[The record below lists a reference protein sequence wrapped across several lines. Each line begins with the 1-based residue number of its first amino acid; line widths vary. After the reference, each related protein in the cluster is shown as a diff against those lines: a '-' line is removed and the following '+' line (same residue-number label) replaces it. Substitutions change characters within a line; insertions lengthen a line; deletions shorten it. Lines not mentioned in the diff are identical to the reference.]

1 MKRIIRLNE
10 RDLTRLVKRI
20 VSESKNFKRDL
31 DLKTKLDD
39 MFFGQDEGN
48 LFSDSGEFGY
58 LSQENRL
65 KKKIS
70 PKQRKERI
78 QQVISDLEGYLQY
91 LKSDRENEEDVWI
104 ENPEY
109 DSVWSSIDTGDSED
123 EEDNQREL
131 EKKLGVE
138 ESYKK
143 RFRRY

>member
-1 MKRIIRLNE
+1 MKKIIRLTE
-10 RDLTRLVKRI
+10 RDLSRI
-20 VSESKNFKRDL
+20 VNRVVKENKEFKKDL

-39 MFFGQDEGN
+39 IFFGQDEGN

-70 PKQRKERI
+70 PKQKKERT
-78 QQVISDLEGYLQY
+78 QQVISDLEGYIQY

-109 DSVWSSIDTGDSED
+109 DSIWSSVDMGDSEN
-123 EEDNQREL
+123 EEVSKRDL
-131 EKKLGVE
+131 EKRLGVE
-138 ESYKK
+138 ESYK
-143 RFRRY
+143 RRYRRY

>member
-1 MKRIIRLNE
+1 MKKIVRLTE
-10 RDLTRLVKRI
+10 RDLTRIIKRI
-20 VSESKNFKRDL
+20 VIENKEFKKDL

-39 MFFGQDEGN
+39 IFFGYDEGN

-78 QQVISDLEGYLQY
+78 QQVISDLESYIQY
-91 LKSDRENEEDVWI
+91 LKSDREDEEDVWI

-109 DSVWSSIDTGDSED
+109 DSVWSSIDIGDSEN
-123 EEDNQREL
+123 EEDNKRDL
-131 EKKLGVE
+131 EKRLGVE
-138 ESYKK
+138 ESYK
-143 RFRRY
+143 RRY